1 MAESIKTRLMRW
13 GFNFFPA
20 YRRTGARFTY
30 IADDLHEIR
39 IRLPLNWKTRNY
51 VGTIFGGSMYSA
63 VDPVYMV
70 MLIKLLGP
78 DYIVWDKAA
87 TIHFRK
93 PGRTTLYARFTLDQ
107 RELEVIREQLQHEPK
122 IERIFRADLTDR
134 QGTVHAT
141 VDKTLHIRRNAGA
154 RR

>member
-1 MAESIKTRLMRW
+1 MAESTKTRFMRW

-30 IADDLHEIR
+30 IADDLCEVR
-39 IRLPLNWKTRNY
+39 IRLPLNWKTRNF

-63 VDPVYMV
+63 VDPIYMV

-78 DYIVWDKAA
+78 GYIVWDKSA

-107 RELEVIREQLQHEPK
+107 RELEAIREQLTHEPN
-122 IERIFRADLTDR
+122 IERVYQVDLVDRA
-134 QGTVHAT
+134 GTVHAT
-141 VDKTLHIRRNAGA
+141 VEKIIHIRRKADA